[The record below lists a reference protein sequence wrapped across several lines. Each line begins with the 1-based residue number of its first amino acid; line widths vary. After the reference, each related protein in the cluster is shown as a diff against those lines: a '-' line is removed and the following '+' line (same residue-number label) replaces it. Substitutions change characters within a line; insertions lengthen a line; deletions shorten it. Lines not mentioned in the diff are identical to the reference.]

1 MLRKTY
7 AAVDLECIA
16 HNIRELKRAAGTQV
30 MAVVKANAYGHGM
43 KQVVAKAEQEGVS
56 WFAVATADEA
66 VELRE
71 TCDKHILLLSSAEDE
86 ETVNALTEA
95 GISQCVYTIQQLKLL
110 YRICEANG
118 KQARIHIKIDT
129 GMNRIGLRTDAELI
143 ALLEFLKKQ
152 SRIELEGV
160 FTHFASADEADK
172 CFTREQLERFK
183 HALQIIRDYG
193 FAPLCHASNSAATI
207 EIPEAHFDLCRMG
220 ISMYGYAP
228 SQEVK
233 VGQLKLKPALSLISH
248 ITYVKTIEAGD
259 SVSYGR
265 KFIANQKEQI
275 ATVAIGYADGYMRA
289 LSGKAEAE
297 LGSYRIRNI
306 GRICMD
312 QSMFLITGT
321 GAQIGDEVRL
331 IGSNIT
337 AENLA
342 DLARTISYEV
352 LTNLSARVP
361 RVYLHA

>member
-1 MLRKTY
+1 MNAWL
-7 AAVDLECIA
+7 
-16 HNIRELKRAAGTQV
+16 
-30 MAVVKANAYGHGM
+30 AYG
-43 KQVVAKAEQEGVS
+43 
-56 WFAVATADEA
+56 
-66 VELRE
+66 
-71 TCDKHILLLSSAEDE
+71 
-86 ETVNALTEA
+86 
-95 GISQCVYTIQQLKLL
+95 
-110 YRICEANG
+110 
-118 KQARIHIKIDT
+118 
-129 GMNRIGLRTDAELI
+129 AELI
-143 ALLEFLKKQ
+143 GFAGIFKKTT
-152 SRIELEGV
+152 RIELEGV

-228 SQEVK
+228 SKEVK
-233 VGQLKLKPALSLISH
+233 TGQLNLKPALSLISH

-275 ATVAIGYADGYMRA
+275 ATVAIGYADGLYA
-289 LSGKAEAE
+289 GTFGKAEAE
-297 LGSYRIRNI
+297 LGSYRILQYH

-312 QSMFLITGT
+312 RVCFLITGT

-342 DLARTISYEV
+342 DLVGTISYEV